1 MTQIVLPEG
10 EHPLVFYLA
19 AEEFVADNFYE
30 IFSAKEAVS
39 PADPSRGTSVL
50 CSTPGKN
57 PPAWNIRGAFFIWQV
72 PPTVIF
78 GRNQDMNAEVNVSYC
93 RSNGVRM
100 FRRKSGGGCV
110 YADWGNIMISY
121 IRPCADGV
129 QSLFSEYLSFLSS
142 FLRALGL
149 NAEVSGRNDV
159 LVDGRKVSG
168 NAFSLRTNGVGIV
181 HGTLLYDLDFS
192 AMSAA
197 ITPSRAKLES
207 KGVKSVEQ
215 RVLNLKEK
223 LDGKISGQ
231 EESLGRQKT
240 PSEAKNMGLDALKSA
255 IISYFCCDELKL
267 SEGEISQISEIERTY
282 LDPVFIRGRR
292 GVSDDSL

>member
-19 AEEFVADNFYE
+19 AEEYVADNFRSLLPE
-30 IFSAKEAVS
+30 ETALSSADS
-39 PADPSRGTSVL
+39 SCGTSVPR
-50 CSTPGKN
+50 STAGEN
-57 PPAWNIRGAFFIWQV
+57 PPAWNIHGAFFIWQV

-78 GRNQDMNAEVNVSYC
+78 GRNQDMYAEVNVPYC
-93 RSNGVRM
+93 LSNGVRM

-110 YADWGNIMISY
+110 YADRGNIMISY
-121 IRPCADGV
+121 IRPCADLV
-129 QSLFSEYLSFLSS
+129 QSLFSEYLSFLTS
-142 FLRALGL
+142 FLRSLGL

-168 NAFSLRTNGVGIV
+168 NAFSLRQGGVGIV
-181 HGTLLYDLDFS
+181 HGTLLYNLDFS

-197 ITPSRAKLES
+197 LTPSRAKLES

-215 RVLNLKEK
+215 RVLNLREK
-223 LDGKISGQ
+223 LCGEISAQG
-231 EESLGRQKT
+231 EDIGERKT
-240 PSEAKNMGLDALKSA
+240 PPGAKNMGLDALKSA
-255 IISYFCCDELKL
+255 IISYFCKDELNL
-267 SEGEISQISEIERTY
+267 SEADISKISEIERTY

>member
-1 MTQIVLPEG
+1 MTQIVLPGG

-30 IFSAKEAVS
+30 LFPAKEAGG
-39 PADPSRGTSVL
+39 PADLPCGTSVL
-50 CSTPGKN
+50 GSTAGEN
-57 PPAWNIRGAFFIWQV
+57 PSAWNTRGAFFIWQV

-78 GRNQDMNAEVNVSYC
+78 GRNQDMYAEVNVSYC
-93 RSNGVRM
+93 RSNGIRM

-129 QSLFSEYLSFLSS
+129 QSLFSEYLSLLSS
-142 FLRALGL
+142 FLRSLGL

-181 HGTLLYDLDFS
+181 HGTLLYDLDFA

-197 ITPSRAKLES
+197 ITPSRAKLAS

-223 LDGKISGQ
+223 LDGDFSSLREVSG
-231 EESLGRQKT
+231 EKKT

-267 SEGEISQISEIERTY
+267 SEGDISQISEIERTY

-292 GVSDDSL
+292 GASDDSL